1 MVFYPL
7 HVTGIH
13 KDTRN
18 AVVVTLKPEDGN
30 QETFK
35 YLAGQY
41 LTFRKKFDGQELRRT
56 YSICSSANDQELR
69 VGIKE
74 VDGGWFS
81 SWANSELAVGDVIE
95 AMPPKGRFHSELEPE
110 KSKNYL
116 MFAVGSGITP
126 ILSLTKTI
134 LETEPNSKIILTYV
148 NRSFNTIMFREE
160 LSDLKDRFMTRLSIL
175 HILKTDAG
183 DISVLNGRLDG
194 DKLDQLFKKWM
205 APNATDLA
213 FICGPKELLFLI
225 SDKLQE
231 YGLEKDKI
239 KFELFA
245 SAAPMKPRSEVS
257 SSTTKKSVKAT
268 VIIDGHSRSFE
279 MSRSGETV
287 LEAALEADIELPF
300 SCKGGVCSTCCATV
314 MRGAVEMRANYAL
327 EDYDVE
333 RGRVL
338 TCQASPITD
347 EVVISFDEH

>member
-1 MVFYPL
+1 MFYP
-7 HVTGIH
+7 VRVKDIH

-18 AVVVTLKPEDGN
+18 AVIVTLRPEDGDK
-30 QETFK
+30 EAFK

-41 LTFRKKFDGQELRRT
+41 LTFRKEFESQQLRRT
-56 YSICSSANDQELR
+56 YSICSSVNDEEIR
-69 VGIKE
+69 VSIKK

-81 SWANSELAVGDVIE
+81 SWANSELTIGDIIE
-95 AMPPKGRFHSELEPE
+95 TMPPQGRFCTPLAPE
-110 KSKNYL
+110 QSKNYL

-134 LETEPNSKIILTYV
+134 LETEIDSKIILTYV

-183 DISVLNGRLDG
+183 DIDILNGRLDS
-194 DKLDQLFKKWM
+194 DKLDDLFKKWI
-205 APNATDLA
+205 APAAADLA

-231 YGLEKDKI
+231 YGLDKDKI

-245 SAAPMKPRSEVS
+245 SSAPIKRRSEVS
-257 SSTTKKSVKAT
+257 EAITKKNVKAT

-279 MSRSGETV
+279 MSRSGETI
-287 LEAALEADIELPF
+287 LEAALEENIELPF
-300 SCKGGVCSTCCATV
+300 SCKGGVCSTCCAKV
-314 MRGAVEMRANYAL
+314 ISGAVEMRANYAL

-338 TCQASPITD
+338 TCQALPLTD